1 MADWIVIPD
10 SDQLPGKPVRSADL
24 IAMKDNV
31 TALAEGAS
39 GSPKILTAAL
49 NNYSVT
55 TIKLTYTERM
65 TTTNVGLRTAALAV
79 YAVGSYIFAAPEP
92 TDTDYSPGTIIAGS
106 LLNPATISI
115 SQGGSATG
123 WGGTIGGGIS
133 GSWRCMG
140 YSVNYGYTFQDEQFR
155 GATLWLRIS

>member
-39 GSPKILTAAL
+39 GSPKILTEAL

-55 TIKLTYTERM
+55 TAKLATNERM
-65 TTTNVGLRTAALAV
+65 NTTNVGLRTAALSV
-79 YAVGSYIFAAPEP
+79 YAVGSYIFAAPEG
-92 TDTDYSPGTIIAGS
+92 THTNYSPGAIVTGS
-106 LLNPATISI
+106 ILNPASVAIKGFSV
-115 SQGGSATG
+115 GSTF
-123 WGGTIGGGIS
+123 GTGIS

-140 YSVNYGYTFQDEQFR
+140 YSDNNNATAAGDDYH
-155 GATLWLRIS
+155 GATSWLRIS